1 ITDWDRDGLPDL
13 IVNSVNTSFLR
24 NKGIRN
30 GLTVFEDMDPL
41 SKAVLAGHS
50 TSPNVV
56 DWDKN
61 GIPDLLIGAE
71 DGHFYYLKN
80 SSKQ

>member
-1 ITDWDRDGLPDL
+1 
-13 IVNSVNTSFLR
+13 VNATFLR
-24 NKGIRN
+24 NKGTKN
-30 GLTVFEDMDPL
+30 GLTILEDLGPL
-41 SKAVLAGHS
+41 SKTVLAGHS
-50 TSPNVV
+50 TSPTLV

-71 DGHFYYLKN
+71 DGHFYLLKN

>member
-1 ITDWDRDGLPDL
+1 VDWDRDGLPDIL
-13 IVNSVNTSFLR
+13 VNSLNVTFLK
-24 NKGIRN
+24 NKGIKN
-30 GLTVFEDMDPL
+30 GLTILEDMGPL
-41 SKAVLAGHS
+41 TNDRLAGHS
-50 TSPNVV
+50 TSPTIV

-80 SSKQ
+80 KN